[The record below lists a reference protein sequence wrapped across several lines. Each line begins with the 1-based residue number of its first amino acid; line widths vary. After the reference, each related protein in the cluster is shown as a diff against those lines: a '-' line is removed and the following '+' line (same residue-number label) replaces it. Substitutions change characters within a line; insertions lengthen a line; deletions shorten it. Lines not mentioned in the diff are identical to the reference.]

1 MIELY
6 DGYVIKVD
14 ELQYTLAKAT
24 GKIDKRSGRPVYDP
38 IGYYADLRAALT
50 AFGRRNIRVKLKDGS
65 LALGDALLAIQN
77 ELDRLE
83 KFIKDNIPEV

>member
-6 DGYVIKVD
+6 DGYVIKID
-14 ELQYTLAKAT
+14 ELQYILAKKT
-24 GKIDKRSGRPVYDP
+24 GRIDKRSGKEDLDPV
-38 IGYYADLRAALT
+38 GYYADLRMALKD
-50 AFGRRNIRVKLKDGS
+50 FGRRNIRLKLKDGS
-65 LALGDALLAIQN
+65 LSLGDAIRAIQN

>member
-14 ELQYTLAKAT
+14 ELQYILAKKT
-24 GKIDKRSGRPVYDP
+24 GRIDKRSGKEDLDLV
-38 IGYYADLRAALT
+38 GYYADLRMALKD
-50 AFGRRNIRVKLKDGS
+50 FGRRNIRLKLKDGY
-65 LALGDALLAIQN
+65 LALGDALRAIQN